1 MSKLSPQQIEQIVG
15 RREELGHSYDQLAKA
30 FGVSS
35 GAVYYQCLKHGARG
49 PRQRFLPV
57 PSQQRT
63 THCKNGVTQRTFTEE
78 EDRQM
83 LALEMEGLSY
93 LEISRRVGRAYTS
106 VRMRIMR
113 LAMAEEAAS

>member
-1 MSKLSPQQIEQIVG
+1 MTKLNPEQIEQIVE
-15 RREELGHSYDQLAKA
+15 RRERGQSYDRLAKD
-30 FGVSS
+30 FGVSP
-35 GAVYYQCLKHGARG
+35 GAVYYQCLKHGALS

-57 PSQQRT
+57 PTEQRT
-63 THCKNGVTQRTFTEE
+63 THCKNGVTQRTFTPE
-78 EDRQM
+78 EDRRM
-83 LALEMEGLSY
+83 LELEMEGLSY